1 MTDVD
6 VVVVG
11 AGLAGLSAARTL
23 VAAGKSVRVLEARDR
38 VAGRNLGGFLS
49 NGVPVEKG
57 GQWVGPTQD
66 AVLGLIAELGLETF
80 PSYEDGDALTVLD
93 GQAIRYRDGL
103 FGLSPEALAE
113 VGRLWVKIE
122 ALASTVPPESPWQ
135 APDAAEL
142 DRQTF
147 DAWVTANSADSVAI
161 RFFRFLVPAVFSA
174 EAPEMSLLHFLMY
187 LKSSGNNLA
196 ALLAIGGG
204 AQERRVV
211 GGTHQISER
220 LAAELGDRVQ
230 LGAIVRTI
238 TQDADGVAVSYE
250 DFHAA
255 TRSVVSARHVVVA
268 VPPTLAGR
276 IRYLPALPA
285 SRDGLTQ
292 QIPAGAVIKFQVG
305 YQTPFWREDGLS
317 GFVASLDDVFSP
329 VMDNS
334 PPDGSCGVLVGFL
347 EGAHA
352 RAAAELSVAQRRQI
366 VVDALIKYFGP
377 KAAEPFDIVE
387 QDWTAE
393 EFTRGCYGGRL
404 GAGVWTQ
411 YGKALTAPVGRIHW
425 AGAELAQVW
434 SGYMDGAVRSGR
446 QAAEEVLAAG

>member
-135 APDAAEL
+135 APGAAEL

-187 LKSSGNNLA
+187 VKSSGNNLA

-211 GGTHQISER
+211 GGTHQIS
-220 LAAELGDRVQ
+220 
-230 LGAIVRTI
+230 
-238 TQDADGVAVSYE
+238 
-250 DFHAA
+250 
-255 TRSVVSARHVVVA
+255 
-268 VPPTLAGR
+268 
-276 IRYLPALPA
+276 
-285 SRDGLTQ
+285 
-292 QIPAGAVIKFQVG
+292 
-305 YQTPFWREDGLS
+305 
-317 GFVASLDDVFSP
+317 
-329 VMDNS
+329 
-334 PPDGSCGVLVGFL
+334 
-347 EGAHA
+347 
-352 RAAAELSVAQRRQI
+352 
-366 VVDALIKYFGP
+366 
-377 KAAEPFDIVE
+377 
-387 QDWTAE
+387 
-393 EFTRGCYGGRL
+393 
-404 GAGVWTQ
+404 
-411 YGKALTAPVGRIHW
+411 
-425 AGAELAQVW
+425 
-434 SGYMDGAVRSGR
+434 
-446 QAAEEVLAAG
+446 